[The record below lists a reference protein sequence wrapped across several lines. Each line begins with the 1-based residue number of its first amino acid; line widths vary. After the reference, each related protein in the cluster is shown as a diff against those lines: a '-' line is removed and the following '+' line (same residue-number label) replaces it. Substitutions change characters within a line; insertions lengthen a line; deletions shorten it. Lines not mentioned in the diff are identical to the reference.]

1 MHLALE
7 EPLDDSLF
15 IRRRPAQRARNLEDM
30 QRPLLVANSK
40 ELELTVAPELEG
52 RD

>member
-15 IRRRPAQRARNLEDM
+15 IRRRPAKRARNLENM
-30 QRPLLVANSK
+30 KRTLLVANGK

-52 RD
+52 RN